1 MDSNQSELSK
11 DMGKF
16 NNFLTL
22 KIWQLQK
29 IVLSLYCKI
38 KK

>member
-16 NNFLTL
+16 NKTLTL
-22 KIWQLQK
+22 FIWN
-29 IVLSLYCKI
+29 CKI
-38 KK
+38 KVVL

>member
-11 DMGKF
+11 DMGKV

-22 KIWQLQK
+22 KVWIIQILF
-29 IVLSLYCKI
+29 VL
-38 KK
+38 

>member
-11 DMGKF
+11 DMGKL

-22 KIWQLQK
+22 EIWQLDK
-29 IVLSLYCKI
+29 NVLSLYCKI

>member
-22 KIWQLQK
+22 KIWN
-29 IVLSLYCKI
+29 CKI
-38 KK
+38 KVVL